1 MLHNEPKKILE
12 KSRPRVSIL
21 DHTVEKIATFMREK
35 LLAKQAQEAYLF
47 GSVASGAINA
57 WSDIDLMIIE
67 ETTTPFMERAEKF
80 SDLYELGIPLD
91 ILVYT
96 RTEFCVLAQSNTGFW
111 HEFNKHHIRL
121 L

>member
-1 MLHNEPKKILE
+1 MRQSEPSQILG

-21 DHTVEKIATFMREK
+21 DYPAEKITTFLREK
-35 LLAKQAQEAYLF
+35 LTAKQVEEAHLF
-47 GSVASGAINA
+47 GSVASGAPNA
-57 WSDIDLMIIE
+57 WSDIDVLIIE
-67 ETTTPFMERAEKF
+67 ETATPFIERAAKF
-80 SDLYELGIPLD
+80 SDLYDLEIPVD

-96 RTEFCVLAQSNTGFW
+96 RQEFSELAQSNTGFW